1 MLTMQEQYTL
11 TVGSGL
17 MNQNEY
23 NSVQSGASE
32 LWNACGY
39 LRLSHEDG
47 DKEESNSI
55 TGQKNLIRDYFSH
68 HPEIVEC
75 GMRVDDGFSG
85 SSFVEVR

>member
-1 MLTMQEQYTL
+1 
-11 TVGSGL
+11 

-23 NSVQSGASE
+23 NSVQSGASVM
-32 LWNACGY
+32 WNACGY

-75 GMRVDDGFSG
+75 GMKVDDGFSG
-85 SSFVEVR
+85 SSFVGVR